1 MTPPTAAPNLHIF
14 CLCAQWCVI
23 CRDFEPA
30 FQRLAT
36 DHPEHRWLSL
46 DIEDHDA
53 LLADID
59 IENFPTVVILN
70 QAKQVCFAGTIEP
83 RIDSLQRLMQS
94 AQANDLHLP
103 AQSAQAWQAL
113 ATL

>member
-1 MTPPTAAPNLHIF
+1 MNPSTGTNPLHIF

-23 CRDFEPA
+23 CREFEPQ
-30 FQRLAT
+30 FQRLAA
-36 DHPEHRWLSL
+36 DHPEHRWQSL
-46 DIEDHDA
+46 DIEDHEA
-53 LLADID
+53 LLANID

-83 RIDSLQRLMQS
+83 RIDSLQRLIQS
-94 AQANDLHLP
+94 AQAEDLHLS

-113 ATL
+113 TVL